1 MHKTQFHLLASLFN
15 KKLDSIFK
23 IIFYGPQKVNSI
35 VSLFV
40 LLFFSAQKPPDF
52 IMNGCL

>member
-23 IIFYGPQKVNSI
+23 IIFYGPQKINSI